1 MCMGKGKEAKIVSN
15 IKPYIFIIR
24 DYRVNYDY

>member
-1 MCMGKGKEAKIVSN
+1 MCMGKEKEAKIVSN

-24 DYRVNYDY
+24 DDVTIG